1 MEISKISM
9 QPLLPRSVP
18 LAPCAGSFLAF
29 PENRRLASL
38 LVLEVMHVAKSQPQ
52 GAPHA
57 PGSSIAKT
65 PFSGLVLR
73 RLSRSNMP
81 PPGPQRRCPGNQSF
95 ALGQWHEIGKERD

>member
-18 LAPCAGSFLAF
+18 LAPSADSFLAF
-29 PENRRLASL
+29 PENRRLGSL

-73 RLSRSNMP
+73 RLSRSNMRP
-81 PPGPQRRCPGNQSF
+81 HQDPRGDARAIRASPSGSGMR
-95 ALGQWHEIGKERD
+95 